1 MDYPLDDSI
10 GFQLTK
16 LLREHLL
23 GNRRDRAFHVG
34 ESQDLAAEEMKQDQQ
49 LPAAFEK
56 TEGLLD
62 TLRSVENEQFDS
74 WSRQPPSL
82 MPQ

>member
-1 MDYPLDDSI
+1 MDYPMDDPI
-10 GFQLTK
+10 GFQLAK

-23 GNRRDRAFHVG
+23 RDRRNCALQIR

-49 LPAAFEK
+49 LPATFEI

-62 TLRSVENEQFDS
+62 TLRSGTRCVL
-74 WSRQPPSL
+74 WTLTHR
-82 MPQ
+82 

>member
-1 MDYPLDDSI
+1 MDYPMDDPI
-10 GFQLTK
+10 GFQLAK

-23 GNRRDRAFHVG
+23 RDRRNCALQIR

-49 LPAAFEK
+49 LPAAFEI

-62 TLRSVENEQFDS
+62 TLRSGTRCVL
-74 WSRQPPSL
+74 WTLTHR
-82 MPQ
+82 

>member
-1 MDYPLDDSI
+1 MDSPLDDSI
-10 GFQLTK
+10 GFQLAK

-23 GNRRDRAFHVG
+23 RDRRNRAFQVG
-34 ESQDLAAEEMKQDQQ
+34 ESQDPAAEEMKQDQQ

-62 TLRSVENEQFDS
+62 TLRSGNRCVF
-74 WSRQPPSL
+74 RAL
-82 MPQ
+82 TFG

>member
-1 MDYPLDDSI
+1 MDDSI
-10 GFQLTK
+10 GFQLAK

-23 GNRRDRAFHVG
+23 RDRRNCALQIR

-49 LPAAFEK
+49 LPAAFEI

-62 TLRSVENEQFDS
+62 TLRSGNRCVL
-74 WSRQPPSL
+74 WTLTHR
-82 MPQ
+82 